1 MQAANTFEQAFSG
14 TRAAVLLSGID
25 GIALYANDAVERKT
39 GFSLG
44 EVIGRAPGKLWGGN
58 MPRAFYDE
66 LWETIEEKQE
76 PFVAALTNAKKNK
89 EKYDEFLAIAPVFDD
104 QHETLEYYLA
114 LQVGCLA
121 PGEERER
128 FSRSFKKLFSKQSHS
143 SADENLRFVADAV
156 GTRFAVPAA
165 GNRSLSEIFR
175 EMFVAPFESRF
186 VARHEDKVL
195 IMAAKEDSEQF
206 RALYDK
212 YRNTVFSYFMRH
224 VNANPDVAE
233 DLVQDTFYRGFLYLD
248 GFRLMNASYGTYL
261 LRIAHNVLIN
271 HFRKRQF
278 FGLME
283 DVPQDRATESLFS
296 EEALWHSPHLSLP
309 DQRVLAMKYR
319 EGYSLREIAGVF
331 DISENAAKLRLS
343 RARKRLRGALQD

>member
-14 TRAAVLLSGID
+14 TRAAILLSGID

-58 MPRAFYDE
+58 MSRAFYDE
-66 LWETIEEKQE
+66 LWETIEGKQE
-76 PFVAALTNAKKNK
+76 PFVAALTNAKKNG
-89 EKYDEFLAIAPVFDD
+89 EKYDEFLAIAPIFDE
-104 QHETLEYYLA
+104 QHEALEYYLA

-121 PGEERER
+121 PGAERER
-128 FSRSFKKLFSKQSHS
+128 FERSFKSIFDRRSRS
-143 SADENLRFVADAV
+143 SADESVRFIASSIGARYD
-156 GTRFAVPAA
+156 VPVVEQK
-165 GNRSLSEIFR
+165 SLSEIFR
-175 EMFVAPFESRF
+175 NLLVTPFEDRF
-186 VARHEDKVL
+186 AARREDGAL

-271 HFRKRQF
+271 YFRKKQF

-283 DVPQDRATESLFS
+283 DVPQDRTAESSFS
-296 EEALWHSPHLSLP
+296 EEMLWHSPYLSSI

-319 EGYSLREIAGVF
+319 EGYSIREIAGMLDV
-331 DISENAAKLRLS
+331 SENAAKLRLS
-343 RARKRLRGALQD
+343 RARKKLRGALQD